1 MYRQK
6 RNPGLAD
13 ILIFT
18 VNMPNFITKT
28 FITAKTKSVSG
39 SECSDTLLT
48 FIYDKRDKR
57 YAVRACHEWFS
68 FARK

>member
-18 VNMPNFITKT
+18 VNMPDFITKT

-48 FIYDKRDKR
+48 FVYDKRDKR
-57 YAVRACHEWFS
+57 
-68 FARK
+68 

>member
-6 RNPGLAD
+6 RNPGLVD

-18 VNMPNFITKT
+18 VNMPDFITKT

-39 SECSDTLLT
+39 SECSDTLLA
-48 FIYDKRDKR
+48 FVYDKTDKR
-57 YAVRACHEWFS
+57 
-68 FARK
+68 